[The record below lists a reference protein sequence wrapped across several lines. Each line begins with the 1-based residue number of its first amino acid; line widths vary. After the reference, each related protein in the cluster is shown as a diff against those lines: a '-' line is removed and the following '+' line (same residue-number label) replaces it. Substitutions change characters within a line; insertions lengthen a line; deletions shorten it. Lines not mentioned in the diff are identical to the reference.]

1 MGISVRCEPVRT
13 REGNST
19 DWIQVGEAYSSETLS
34 IRALAKKF
42 GVSDTAV
49 RKEAK
54 KRGWTRQGANQA
66 ACEPECEPT
75 CEPPSTRSE
84 AAAKSVASTPVSAL
98 TARGRNIILALM
110 DELEFLNR
118 NHDVLASLVE
128 DYVNGEKQDG
138 VRAKLL
144 KSLDHETRSKTAN
157 YLATALAKL
166 TDAAPGKK
174 QERQE
179 NAESASSAGKYA
191 APSAPR
197 LIVDNR

>member
-1 MGISVRCEPVRT
+1 M
-13 REGNST
+13 
-19 DWIQVGEAYSSETLS
+19 GEAYCTESLS
-34 IRALAKKF
+34 IRAIARKF

-54 KRGWTRQGANQA
+54 KRGWVRPGANHG
-66 ACEPECEPT
+66 ACEPEREPD

-84 AAAKSVASTPVSAL
+84 VAARSVASTPVSAL

-118 NHDVLASLVE
+118 NHETLSWLVE
-128 DYVNGEKQDG
+128 DYINGEKEDG

-144 KSLDHETRSKTAN
+144 KALDHETRSKTAN

-191 APSAPR
+191 APAAPR
-197 LIVDNR
+197 LVVDNK